1 MELEKRNTLILSIA
15 QGLSVTTTNIN
26 MINTGLVGTILATH
40 SSYATIPLS
49 LQFLTIA
56 LTLIPVSLLMGKFG
70 RRPMFLIGAM
80 SAFVGC
86 LVIACAIYYKLFSL
100 FILGSIL
107 LGFSQANQQFYRYAA
122 ADNVSISLKSKA
134 ISLVLAGGLIA
145 AILGP
150 EVSRYSFDFFPD
162 YIYLATYLF
171 AAIIQIIN
179 FLILIFINIKKPI
192 PSKKTNRPLGDVLL
206 QKNLI
211 IAILAAAVGYSL
223 MSFIMTATPLQI
235 VNVCKLGDSASAT
248 VIQWHVIAMFAPS
261 FFTGTIINS
270 LGNRKVM
277 MIGLFLYAFS
287 ISFTIIGQTIEH
299 FWIALFLCGLG
310 WNFLYVGGSD
320 IIAKSALPEERAKVQ
335 GVTDFIIFVF
345 VATGSFLAG
354 ALHSTLGWE
363 IMMFYT
369 SIPIFILFMSI
380 IIINPDGGIKARY

>member
-1 MELEKRNTLILSIA
+1 
-15 QGLSVTTTNIN
+15 

-70 RRPMFLIGAM
+70 RRPMFLVGAM
-80 SAFVGC
+80 SAFIGC
-86 LVIACAIYYKLFSL
+86 LIIACAIYYKLFSL
-100 FILGSIL
+100 FIIGSIL

-122 ADNVSISLKSKA
+122 ADNVSINLKSKA

-150 EVSRYSFDFFPD
+150 EVSRYSFDFFHD

-179 FLILIFINIKKPI
+179 FVILIFIKIKKPQL
-192 PSKKTNRPLGDVLL
+192 SQKSNRPLSDILL

-261 FFTGTIINS
+261 FFTGTIISS

-320 IIAKSALPEERAKVQ
+320 IIARSAFPEERAKVQ
-335 GVTDFIIFVF
+335 GVTDFIIFIF

-354 ALHSTLGWE
+354 ALHSSLGWE

-369 SIPIFILFMSI
+369 SIPILILFVSI
-380 IIINPDGGIKARY
+380 IIIKPDGIKAV

>member
-1 MELEKRNTLILSIA
+1 MEQEKKNILVLSIA

-26 MINTGLVGTILATH
+26 MINTGLVGSILATNP
-40 SSYATIPLS
+40 SYATLPLS

-56 LTLIPVSLLMGKFG
+56 ITLIPVSLLMGKIG

-80 SAFVGC
+80 AAFIGC
-86 LVIACAIYYKLFSL
+86 LIIAYSIFNKVFPS
-100 FILGSIL
+100 FIIGSIL

-122 ADNVSISLKSKA
+122 ADRVSTKLKSKA

-145 AILGP
+145 AIIGP
-150 EVSRYSFDFFPD
+150 EVSRYSFDFFSD
-162 YIYLATYLF
+162 YIYLGTYLF
-171 AAIIQIIN
+171 AAFTQIFN
-179 FLILIFINIKKPI
+179 FVVLIFVKIKKPKPTRQSI
-192 PSKKTNRPLGDVLL
+192 RPLNKILMRKTV
-206 QKNLI
+206 I
-211 IAILAAAVGYSL
+211 VAILASSIGYSL

-261 FFTGTIINS
+261 FFTGSIINF

-277 MIGLFLYAFS
+277 MMGVMLYIIS
-287 ISFTIIGQTIEH
+287 ICFAVMGQTIEY
-299 FWIALFLCGLG
+299 FWISLFLCGLG

-335 GVTDFIIFVF
+335 GITDFIIFIF
-345 VATGSFLAG
+345 VASGSFLAG
-354 ALHSTLGWE
+354 SLHNNLGWE

-369 SIPIFILFMSI
+369 SIPISILFFSI
-380 IIINPDGGIKARY
+380 VFINPREIKTT